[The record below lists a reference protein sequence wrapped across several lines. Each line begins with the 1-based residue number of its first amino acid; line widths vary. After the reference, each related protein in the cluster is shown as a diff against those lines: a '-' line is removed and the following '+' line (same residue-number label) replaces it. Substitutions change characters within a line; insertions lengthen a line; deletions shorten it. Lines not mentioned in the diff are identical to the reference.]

1 MEGPNKI
8 NREDYGSSLFLSDL
22 LRFKPKSS
30 ASADDRE
37 APELRLTLG
46 RVIKEGLICFKRK
59 KLKMWGGGGCVGEG
73 NPTPQIQSVLM
84 LSYLSF
90 LALLIEFGIRAGH
103 TVTSTLQKQNYANIS
118 GTTGPIL
125 IIFLVQNLHI
135 PV

>member
-1 MEGPNKI
+1 MFQKKKV
-8 NREDYGSSLFLSDL
+8 EDVGG
-22 LRFKPKSS
+22 
-30 ASADDRE
+30 A
-37 APELRLTLG
+37 G
-46 RVIKEGLICFKRK
+46 VWV
-59 KLKMWGGGGCVGEG
+59 KMWGGGCVGEG

-90 LALLIEFGIRAGH
+90 LALLIEFGIRAEH

-118 GTTGPIL
+118 GTTGSIL

>member
-46 RVIKEGLICFKRK
+46 TVIKEGLICFKRK
-59 KLKMWGGGGCVGEG
+59 KLKMWGGGCVGEG
-73 NPTPQIQSVLM
+73 NQTPQIQSVLM
-84 LSYLSF
+84 L
-90 LALLIEFGIRAGH
+90 
-103 TVTSTLQKQNYANIS
+103 IS
-118 GTTGPIL
+118 
-125 IIFLVQNLHI
+125 
-135 PV
+135 